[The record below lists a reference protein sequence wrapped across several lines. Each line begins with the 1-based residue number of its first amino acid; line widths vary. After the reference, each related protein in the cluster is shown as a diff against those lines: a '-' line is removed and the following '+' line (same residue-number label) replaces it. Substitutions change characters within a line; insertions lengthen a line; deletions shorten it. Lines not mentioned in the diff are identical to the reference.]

1 MPPPLPLSCLDLG
14 SCLQLD
20 DAALGDT
27 LSDFLFIAG
36 GDQVTYPVRGY
47 QVSAINTCQESAARA
62 AECRRSGAEASV
74 LTDPQSI
81 SGRAVF
87 NFSFEL
93 RASSWILSN
102 LWFAAFSDVGAV
114 TRRLSE
120 LSLDSFYPSIGVGAR
135 YLLYG
140 QLPLR
145 FDVSYPLKSTL
156 IGEQELTY
164 YFDFFYTF

>member
-1 MPPPLPLSCLDLG
+1 M
-14 SCLQLD
+14 
-20 DAALGDT
+20 
-27 LSDFLFIAG
+27 
-36 GDQVTYPVRGY
+36 
-47 QVSAINTCQESAARA
+47 
-62 AECRRSGAEASV
+62 
-74 LTDPQSI
+74 
-81 SGRAVF
+81 
-87 NFSFEL
+87 
-93 RASSWILSN
+93 
-102 LWFAAFSDVGAV
+102 

-120 LSLDSFYPSIGVGAR
+120 LSLDSFYPSVGVGAR